1 MSIKRNASGCYDPTA
16 YVAIK
21 NVLQEENEMDV
32 KRGDVVYIKKVGITV
47 GCEQSADRPA
57 VIVSNDIGNKNSECV
72 EIVYLTTQKK
82 KYMPTHVEVVARV
95 KSTAVCEQI
104 YTVSKDR
111 IKEYIRSCT
120 DAEMRDIDKALAVS
134 IGLNIEPVKVEN
146 APVENVEPAPV
157 VSSIDEDAIKIK
169 AERDIYKKLYE
180 DMLDRMV
187 GKTA

>member
-1 MSIKRNASGCYDPTA
+1 MSIKRNASGYYDPTA
-16 YVAIK
+16 YSALK
-21 NVLQEENEMDV
+21 NVLEEENEMDV
-32 KRGDVVYIKKVGITV
+32 KRGDVVYIKKGGITT
-47 GCEQSADRPA
+47 GSEQFADRTA
-57 VIVSNDIGNKNSECV
+57 VIVSNNIGNKNSECV

-82 KYMPTHVEVVARV
+82 AYLPTHTEVVARV
-95 KSTAVCEQI
+95 KSTALCEQI

>member
-47 GCEQSADRPA
+47 GCEQSVDRPA

-82 KYMPTHVEVVARV
+82 TYMPTHVEVVARV
-95 KSTAVCEQI
+95 KSVALCEQI
-104 YTVSKDR
+104 YTVSKER

-120 DAEMRDIDKALAVS
+120 DAEMREINKALAVS
-134 IGLNIEPVKVEN
+134 IGLNTEPKQPEKIES
-146 APVENVEPAPV
+146 APSEETAPAAN
-157 VSSIDEDAIKIK
+157 EDMVRLQT
-169 AERDIYKKLYE
+169 ELNIYKKLYA
-180 DMLDRMV
+180 DMLERMV